1 MRGHQCTPL
10 SREGDDCIARRPAVT
25 FADCSNNVRYLP
37 IFRASVAGA
46 FVGT

>member
-1 MRGHQCTPL
+1 MRGHEYTPL
-10 SREGDDCIARRPAVT
+10 LREGDDCIVGRPAVT

-37 IFRASVAGA
+37 IFHASVVGT

>member
-1 MRGHQCTPL
+1 MHGREFIWLLQ
-10 SREGDDCIARRPAVT
+10 EGDDCIAGRPAVT

-37 IFRASVAGA
+37 IFRASVVGT